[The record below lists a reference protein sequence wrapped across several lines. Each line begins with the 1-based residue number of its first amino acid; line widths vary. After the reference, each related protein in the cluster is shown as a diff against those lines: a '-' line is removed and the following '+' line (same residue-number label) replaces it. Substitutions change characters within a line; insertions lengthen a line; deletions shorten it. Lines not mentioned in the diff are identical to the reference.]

1 MTRIAASAPTPNIN
15 DEDKSTLDRV
25 RDKLRNLYARPASG
39 RTTALGRKVEK
50 PGTGKQGGPSGQRDL
65 GQVDG
70 KHANK

>member
-1 MTRIAASAPTPNIN
+1 MNRTVAAATPPPVN
-15 DEDKSTLDRV
+15 EDKSTLDKV
-25 RDKLRNLYARPASG
+25 KDKLRSLYARPASG